1 MSEYLQERL
10 GTIFDVII
18 LLIVVGIILSVVSY
32 VIFIILMV
40 KHNKKIEMIKKEQE
54 KRAEE
59 FNKDYERI
67 TAEIRDTK
75 NHFQD

>member
-1 MSEYLQERL
+1 MPEYLQERL

-32 VIFIILMV
+32 IIFIILMV

-59 FNKDYERI
+59 FNKDCERI
-67 TAEIRDTK
+67 KAEIEDAK
-75 NHFQD
+75 KHFPN

>member
-67 TAEIRDTK
+67 KAEIRDAK

>member
-1 MSEYLQERL
+1 MPEYLQERL

-18 LLIVVGIILSVVSY
+18 LLIVVSIILSVVSY
-32 VIFIILMV
+32 FIFIILMV

-59 FNKDYERI
+59 FNKDCERI
-67 TAEIRDTK
+67 KAEIEDAK
-75 NHFQD
+75 KHFPN